1 MGIGSHGSS
10 LSLCQHIID
19 IGLILGGGQPILLAV
34 VLKIIIA
41 ILINTLI
48 LESIDRTECCSDG
61 YALYIRATAGSLPFL
76 V

>member
-1 MGIGSHGSS
+1 M
-10 LSLCQHIID
+10 
-19 IGLILGGGQPILLAV
+19 LLAV

-48 LESIDRTECCSDG
+48 LESVDRAECCSDG
-61 YALYIRATAGSLPFL
+61 YALYVRATAGSLPFL